1 MTSCPP
7 KSITNCNF
15 ASNEFNLALSHP
27 AFLPTSEISRQ
38 TVHTEPGGQL
48 ATPDL

>member
-1 MTSCPP
+1 MTSYSP

-27 AFLPTSEISRQ
+27 AFPPTSEISRQ
-38 TVHTEPGGQL
+38 TVHTEPGGHL

>member
-1 MTSCPP
+1 MISYCP

-27 AFLPTSEISRQ
+27 AFPPTSEISRQ
-38 TVHTEPGGQL
+38 TVHTEPGGHL
-48 ATPDL
+48 AALDP